1 MEENYTLVQY
11 AQIAAT
17 VVTLYDHVITLDL
30 EAELIWS
37 KRWSKSKILFLICRY
52 FGDGLLIYDSLVFLE
67 RNISQKFCLIGFG
80 IINSGA
86 VLIIWTSQFIM
97 QLRIRT
103 LYGERVSLCLTLSF
117 LGEIAA
123 VTALQVMSIIGL
135 HHDVTNSDLGMGV
148 HMCTRIAA
156 PPYIFLF
163 WVPILIFECLLFVL
177 SLRIAYRNCLEI
189 GNWRGAS
196 LLHVLL
202 RDNFGHFACAFA
214 FYTVTAVAWLTVN
227 PRYWSIPSVFAYS
240 MTITLACR
248 LVLNLCDAF
257 HHPRGMCNM
266 PLETAT
272 AGRSSGSEEVGRAR
286 TVSLQ
291 FATGVARTQGLEY
304 ELDVLKESSRESSV
318 EVMDSIQSVA

>member
-1 MEENYTLVQY
+1 MENYTLVHY
-11 AQIAAT
+11 AQVAAT
-17 VVTLYDHVITLDL
+17 VVTLYDHIITLDL

-67 RNISQKFCLIGFG
+67 RNISQKVCLIGFG
-80 IINSGA
+80 IINCWA
-86 VLIIWTSQFIM
+86 VLIIWTSQIIM

-103 LYGERVSLCLTLSF
+103 LYGKRVSLCLTLSF
-117 LGEIAA
+117 LGEITA
-123 VTALQVMSIIGL
+123 VTAFQVISIMDL
-135 HHDVTNSDLGMGV
+135 HYDVTNSELGTGV
-148 HMCTRIAA
+148 HMCMRITA

-163 WVPILIFECLLFVL
+163 WIPILIFECLLFVL
-177 SLRIAYRNCLEI
+177 SLRIAYRNCLEV

-202 RDNFGHFACAFA
+202 RDNFWHFVCAFA
-214 FYTVTAVAWLTVN
+214 FYAVTAVTWLTVD

-240 MTITLACR
+240 MTITLGCR

-257 HHPRGMCNM
+257 HHPRGMWNT
-266 PLETAT
+266 PSETA
-272 AGRSSGSEEVGRAR
+272 ARSRDSEEVGRAR

-291 FATGVARTQGLEY
+291 FATGIASQGLEY
-304 ELDVLKESSRESSV
+304 ELDVLKESSRESSL
-318 EVMDSIQSVA
+318 EGLDSIQSVA